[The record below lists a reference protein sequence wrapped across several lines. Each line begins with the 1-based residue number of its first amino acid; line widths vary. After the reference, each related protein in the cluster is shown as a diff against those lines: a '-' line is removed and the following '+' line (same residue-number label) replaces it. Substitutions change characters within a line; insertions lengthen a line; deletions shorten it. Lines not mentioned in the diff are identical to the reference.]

1 MNYQRTKLEAYNQ
14 FKSDV
19 RTITNNLKY
28 LSYENLRN
36 YLFFRL
42 EKICQ

>member
-1 MNYQRTKLEAYNQ
+1 MNYQRTKFKAFNQ

-28 LSYENLRN
+28 LSYESDL
-36 YLFFRL
+36 
-42 EKICQ
+42 Q

>member
-1 MNYQRTKLEAYNQ
+1 MNHQRTKSEAFDQ

-28 LSYENLRN
+28 ELW
-36 YLFFRL
+36 
-42 EKICQ
+42 KCIIA

>member
-1 MNYQRTKLEAYNQ
+1 MNQRTKLEAFNQ

-28 LSYENLRN
+28 LSYET
-36 YLFFRL
+36 F
-42 EKICQ
+42 CSS